1 MLHIFICEDE
11 EVQLNYIKD
20 MISEYVTCR
29 KIDAQIAAAERT
41 PESIL
46 KKLHEESPPALF
58 FIDVQLDGCEMD
70 GFELACRLKSLNREH
85 GIVFLTSNAPLAYK
99 AFEYRL
105 EVLDYIVKEPEYFL
119 RETISDRLSE
129 RLDVVFEKVDSR
141 WDRKNKKTILLFCGS
156 KVTEVII
163 EDIILIQ
170 SVAGKHLT
178 EVILHDHMITVREP
192 LKSLYRQ
199 LGKDFIYVNKSC
211 IVNRYKMKELDKKE
225 RFMHL
230 SGGFR
235 VEVSYRELKGVERVL
250 KNNCAG

>member
-11 EVQLNYIKD
+11 EIQLNYIKD

-29 KIDAQIAAAERT
+29 KIDAQIAAAERA

-156 KVTEVII
+156 KVTEVI
-163 EDIILIQ
+163 
-170 SVAGKHLT
+170 
-178 EVILHDHMITVREP
+178 LHDHMITVREP